1 MVDNQW
7 LLAIGLGLS
16 GIIPRILPLYILK
29 DRDFSPELIRWMS
42 YIPVTI
48 FSALV
53 FSDIFFWEDQFMI
66 NPLENLKL
74 VPSIIVAFV
83 AAKMDNLF
91 VSMTVGVIA
100 IGLMVWGLG

>member
-7 LLAIGLGLS
+7 ILAIGLGLS
-16 GIIPRILPLYILK
+16 SMIPRILPLYLLK

-53 FSDIFFWEDQFMI
+53 FTDIFFWEDQFI
-66 NPLENLKL
+66 VNPLENLKL
-74 VPSIIVAFV
+74 IPSILVAFI
-83 AAKMDNLF
+83 AAKIDNLF
-91 VSMTVGVIA
+91 LSMIVGLVAIA
-100 IGLMVWGLG
+100 LMVWGIG